1 MSAPSSSNRRER
13 RRAQPT
19 LSRTLTNDAKVAA
32 SITEVGD
39 DVVVALNGHRT
50 WVLGWPRGSD
60 LGIGR
65 ATEAVVSVIGP
76 AGLAELLDER
86 RYGQEGDS

>member
-1 MSAPSSSNRRER
+1 MSAPSSNRRER

-19 LSRTLTNDAKVAA
+19 LSRTLTNDAKVAP
-32 SITEVGD
+32 SITEAGN
-39 DVVVALNGHRT
+39 DVAVALNGQRT

-60 LGIGR
+60 QGIGR
-65 ATEAVVSVIGP
+65 ATEAVVRVTGST
-76 AGLAELLDER
+76 GLAQLLDER